1 MHASKSLDVAP
12 CDVAPCDV
20 APCDVAARMGA
31 SALMFCG
38 GCIIFRLSSP
48 FSLSFPLPLMTG
60 GASGS
65 AVSDGVGEDGDQVL
79 QAEVQGR

>member
-1 MHASKSLDVAP
+1 
-12 CDVAPCDV
+12 
-20 APCDVAARMGA
+20 MGA